1 VPAPNSGGPR
11 ELRFSVLDRL
21 IQPERRG
28 AAGRRGLSITELKER
43 VRRDVEDLLNTRW
56 RCTSWPE
63 RLEELEVS
71 LVNYGLPDFTGAN
84 LNTPEN
90 RQEFRNILERAIE
103 DYEPRLTRVKV
114 ELTENVEPLDRTLRF
129 RIDAVL
135 DARPDPV
142 PIVFDSAFQPLTS
155 ECKVSGE
162 GR

>member
-1 VPAPNSGGPR
+1 MPAPNSGPR

-21 IQPERRG
+21 IRPERRG
-28 AAGRRGLSITELKER
+28 AAGRRGPSITEVKEQ

-56 RCTSWPE
+56 RCTSWPKN
-63 RLEELEVS
+63 LEQLKVS

-90 RQEFRNILERAIE
+90 RQEFRYILERAIE

-114 ELTENVEPLDRTLRF
+114 ELTDDVEPLDRTLRF

-135 DARPDPV
+135 DARPVPV
-142 PIVFDSAFQPLTS
+142 PIAFDSAFQPLTS
-155 ECKVSGE
+155 ECKVRGE